1 MNSMPSSSGKGISPR
16 IELPPHAF
24 PALCT
29 LCFRPWGEATTIPGM
44 PRFSLLLFIASTS
57 LACLSLAAQAAD
69 APQRIVSMNLCSD
82 QLLLLLAERT
92 RIASLSYLAADPG
105 FSPVA
110 AQTNGL
116 HLNHGQ
122 AEELLPL
129 APDLVLSGA
138 FSATLATNLL
148 ERLGI
153 EVLRLGVANS
163 ASDIYTQV
171 GSVAARIGATPRAQH
186 IVNTMQQD
194 IAAYIAQLRAALQ
207 GKSAVFFSSNG
218 FTYGSHTLQDDF
230 IISLGMHNAAAQV
243 QGPAQLSLEALLLAE
258 PDFLFI
264 NPPARLDKQLAHP
277 LLQHAALAALQGR
290 MQVIEL
296 PDRYF
301 ECASPLYVQAYA
313 ALARQL

>member
-1 MNSMPSSSGKGISPR
+1 
-16 IELPPHAF
+16 
-24 PALCT
+24 
-29 LCFRPWGEATTIPGM
+29 M
-44 PRFSLLLFIASTS
+44 PRLPLLLFIASTS
-57 LACLSLAAQAAD
+57 LACLALAAPAAD
-69 APQRIVSMNLCSD
+69 APQRIASMNLCSD
-82 QLLLLLAERT
+82 QLLLLLAKRT
-92 RIASLSYLAADPG
+92 QIASLSYLAADAS

-110 AQTNGL
+110 AQTGGL

-129 APDLVLSGA
+129 APDLILSGA

-163 ASDIYTQV
+163 ASDIYNQV
-171 GSVAARIGATPRAQH
+171 DTVAARIGATPQAHR

-194 IAAYIAQLRAALQ
+194 IAAYVAQLRTSLQ
-207 GKSAVFFSSNG
+207 GKTAVFFSSNG
-218 FTYGSHTLQDDF
+218 FTYGSSTLQDDF
-230 IISLGMHNAAAQV
+230 IHSLGMHNAAAQV
-243 QGPAQLSLEALLLAE
+243 QGPAQLSLEALLRAE

-264 NPPARLDKQLAHP
+264 NPPAQLDKQLAHP
-277 LLQHAALAALQGR
+277 LLQHAALAALEDR
-290 MQVIEL
+290 MHVIEL